1 MNDNVEVIKTGGRD
15 EQRRQQLVMALL
27 QQPSLE
33 KAAKSVGI
41 SAVTAW
47 RICKT
52 PAFLDEY
59 RQARREAFGQAMARL
74 QQASSAAV
82 STLLTVM
89 ADPQKPAAV
98 RVRAAE
104 CVLQH
109 ATNSF
114 VSEELAARV
123 DALGLWMRQKIE
135 EQEMPP
141 QKELV
146 SE

>member
-1 MNDNVEVIKTGGRD
+1 KAGGR
-15 EQRRQQLVMALL
+15 EEKRRQQLVMALL

-33 KAAKSVGI
+33 KAAKSVGM

-47 RICKT
+47 RISKA
-52 PAFLDEY
+52 PAFQEEY
-59 RQARREAFGQAMARL
+59 RRARREAFGQAMARL

-89 ADPQKPAAV
+89 ADPQNPAAV

-109 ATNSF
+109 ATNS
-114 VSEELAARV
+114 
-123 DALGLWMRQKIE
+123 
-135 EQEMPP
+135 
-141 QKELV
+141 
-146 SE
+146 